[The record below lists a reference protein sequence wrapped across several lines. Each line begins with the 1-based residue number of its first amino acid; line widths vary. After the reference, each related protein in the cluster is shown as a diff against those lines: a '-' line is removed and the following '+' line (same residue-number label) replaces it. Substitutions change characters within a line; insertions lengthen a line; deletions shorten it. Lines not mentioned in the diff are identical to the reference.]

1 VRTGRLT
8 RRFGALLA
16 LMLAGGA
23 SCDAGVPAPSR
34 NADSASTAVRS
45 RPVPAAPRQPTTP
58 RPGSSAPAAGV
69 DGDDSDAAEPADAG
83 GSAQA
88 GNTQV
93 QSFEKAKRTLARE
106 INADHRI
113 TIYCGC
119 AYSATGRMDFTG
131 CGYVP
136 KQDEERAH
144 RLEWEHV
151 VPAEAF
157 GQSFPEW
164 RDGSPE
170 CVNSKGHEFKGREC
184 ARKASVAFRYMEA
197 DMYNLY
203 PEIGELN
210 ALRSNLPMGELQDE
224 THSFGRCDVK
234 LSDGAFEP
242 RPEVRGDV
250 ARTYLYMNAAYPKR
264 GIISRKN
271 KKLFAAWSEMDPVD
285 GWECE
290 RARRIE
296 KAQGNVNQLVAALC
310 RKAGL

>member
-1 VRTGRLT
+1 MRH
-8 RRFGALLA
+8 GALLA
-16 LMLAGGA
+16 SMLVGGA
-23 SCDAGVPAPSR
+23 SCDVGVAAPSR
-34 NADSASTAVRS
+34 NADSATTTVRS
-45 RPVPAAPRQPTTP
+45 GPAPTAASRTSEP
-58 RPGSSAPAAGV
+58 RPHASAPAPEV
-69 DGDDSDAAEPADAG
+69 DTDESEPAEPADAG
-83 GSAQA
+83 GNAQA

-93 QSFEKAKRTLARE
+93 QSFEKAKRTLGRV
-106 INADHRI
+106 INAEHRI

-119 AYSATGRMDFTG
+119 AYSTTGRMDFTG

-136 KQDEERAH
+136 KQDQERAH

-170 CVNSKGHEFKGREC
+170 CVNSKGHPFKGREC

-210 ALRSNLPMGELQDE
+210 ALRSNLPMGEVQDE
-224 THSFGRCDVK
+224 SHPFGRCDVK
-234 LSDGAFEP
+234 LADNAFEP

-250 ARTYLYMNAAYPKR
+250 ARTYMYMNAAYPKR

-271 KKLFAAWSEMDPVD
+271 KKLFAAWSEIDPVD
-285 GWECE
+285 AWECE
-290 RARRIE
+290 RSRRIE
-296 KAQGNVNQLVAALC
+296 KAQGNVNQILAALC
-310 RKAGL
+310 SKAGL